1 MSWCRG
7 GVAVMGILS
16 AQGPSALVLFLNV
29 AALAE
34 LISLALVLL
43 GRVWPRLAGQA
54 GHLKSVQAAHSRV
67 TPRVGSVAIFAAL
80 CASMSLAPCAISERL
95 SLFLVGAAVLFLVGL
110 AEDLGA
116 GISPLKRLVAAIGAS
131 LVVVFL
137 LGMWLPRIDIGPI
150 DSALGLW

>member
-29 AALAE
+29 AALAA

-67 TPRVGSVAIFAAL
+67 PPRVGAL
-80 CASMSLAPCAISERL
+80 R
-95 SLFLVGAAVLFLVGL
+95 F
-110 AEDLGA
+110 
-116 GISPLKRLVAAIGAS
+116 
-131 LVVVFL
+131 
-137 LGMWLPRIDIGPI
+137 LPRFAPVCLWPHGPFPK
-150 DSALGLW
+150 G

>member
-1 MSWCRG
+1 
-7 GVAVMGILS
+7 
-16 AQGPSALVLFLNV
+16 
-29 AALAE
+29 
-34 LISLALVLL
+34 
-43 GRVWPRLAGQA
+43 
-54 GHLKSVQAAHSRV
+54 
-67 TPRVGSVAIFAAL
+67 
-80 CASMSLAPCAISERL
+80 MSLAPWAISERL
-95 SLFLVGAAVLFLVGL
+95 SLFLVGATVLFLVGL